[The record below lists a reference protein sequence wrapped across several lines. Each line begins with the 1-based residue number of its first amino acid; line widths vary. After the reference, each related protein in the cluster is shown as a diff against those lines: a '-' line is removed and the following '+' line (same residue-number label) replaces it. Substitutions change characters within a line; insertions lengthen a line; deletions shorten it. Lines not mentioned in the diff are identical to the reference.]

1 MVRITVVGRASYKG
15 LGGWGG
21 DTMVVLLKVEVRVLE
36 KDAGV
41 EETRTTTKLVNGWR
55 DGGEMLERTTKIP
68 KLSKKIRP
76 KL

>member
-1 MVRITVVGRASYKG
+1 MGRASYKG

-21 DTMVVLLKVEVRVLE
+21 DTMVVLLMVEVRVLE

-55 DGGEMLERTTKIP
+55 DGGEMLERTTKTP

>member
-1 MVRITVVGRASYKG
+1 MGRASYKG

-21 DTMVVLLKVEVRVLE
+21 DTMVVLLMVEVRVLE

-55 DGGEMLERTTKIP
+55 DGGETLERTTKTT